1 MVSTEGEVNFSFKLV
16 ILGDSGVGK
25 TNLLQR
31 FTKNIFSLATRSS
44 MGFNNDYKTL
54 DIEGKTVRAEIWD
67 TPGQDRY
74 RAMLNP
80 FYRGAVGALLVYD
93 LTNAETFTNLQ
104 KWMKEIKNYGESIE
118 TVLLIGNKSDKEEE
132 RNVKQSDAMAF
143 AQKNGIAYIETSA
156 LNANNVDKAFEIIL
170 TNLVK
175 NKTSNIPAP
184 APPKLDVEGKSKK
197 IGNEEHRQFD
207 DTVRKTC
214 SCSLL

>member
-1 MVSTEGEVNFSFKLV
+1 
-16 ILGDSGVGK
+16 
-25 TNLLQR
+25 
-31 FTKNIFSLATRSS
+31 
-44 MGFNNDYKTL
+44 
-54 DIEGKTVRAEIWD
+54 
-67 TPGQDRY
+67 
-74 RAMLNP
+74 MLNP

-118 TVLLIGNKSDKEEE
+118 TVLLIGNKSDKDDE

-184 APPKLDVEGKSKK
+184 APPRLDVDGKSKK
-197 IGNEEHRQFD
+197 IGNEDHRHVD
-207 DTVRKTC
+207 DAVRKTC
-214 SCSLL
+214 S